1 MEGAEMKTVPV
12 IKENG
17 QYVVKLADGKP
28 GWQTTEFWTQI
39 IKVIGSIF
47 FASGVMNPGT
57 VEVAPGMTTQLVGPI
72 MQILGALGF
81 LGSYKGINQY
91 GAGRVELK
99 K

>member
-1 MEGAEMKTVPV
+1 MKTIPV
-12 IKENG
+12 VKEGN
-17 QYVVKLADGKP
+17 QYVVKLSDSKP

-39 IKVIGSIF
+39 IKVVGSIF
-47 FASGVMNPGT
+47 LASGVMDPGT
-57 VEVAPGMTTQLVGPI
+57 VEVATGTTTQLVGPI
-72 MQILGALGF
+72 MQILGTLGF